1 MPIPIG
7 PNRGT
12 VAPSV
17 CQRSYLRRIH
27 GNDHVVSLLILLV
40 STVIGR

>member
-1 MPIPIG
+1 MTPIPIG

-17 CQRSYLRRIH
+17 CQRSHHRRIH
-27 GNDHVVSLLILLV
+27 GNDHVAPLLIFLV
-40 STVIGR
+40 